1 MYLFPDLNDSREQL
15 LRLKRLLQGY
25 TCIETVEFLPFRKL
39 CGEKYQTLQIEFP
52 FAKYREGNRE
62 DIERA
67 NLDFYMLISL
77 LLMRAHTE
85 TYGIELFSYHKI
97 N

>member
-1 MYLFPDLNDSREQL
+1 MYLFPMNDSREHL

-39 CGEKYQTLQIEFP
+39 CEEKYQTLQIEFP
-52 FAKYREGNRE
+52 FSKYREGNKE

-67 NLDFYMLISL
+67 NRIF
-77 LLMRAHTE
+77 TC
-85 TYGIELFSYHKI
+85 
-97 N
+97 